1 MIKHK
6 ENELRELLLPY
17 VHTFTERKYDVER
30 DDIESLIRFAS
41 SSGVLDIDIEE
52 AKHHAGKGYENRPN
66 AFWEFLKLIPDGVPP
81 GQEDILEDLEN
92 DAED

>member
-17 VHTFTERKYDVER
+17 IHTFAERKYDVER
-30 DDIESLIRFAS
+30 EDIESLIRFAS
-41 SSGVLDIDIEE
+41 SFGVLDTVIGEV
-52 AKHHAGKGYENRPN
+52 KRHAGKGEENRPN

-81 GQEDILEDLEN
+81 GQEELLADDGED
-92 DAED
+92 